1 MKLAKVIDKYL
12 IFKRAMGM
20 KYKSESGILFS
31 FHRYIGNVHINNIT
45 TEQIR
50 IYLDRTKHYSGF
62 WKKKYTTLSSLY
74 RFAISRHYANVS
86 PLPKNHPQI
95 LSQFTPYI
103 YSKEELKQLL
113 NNTSIVCERRSSIEG
128 FVLRALILLLYGA
141 CLRHQEALQLT
152 MNDVDL
158 KEGILHIR
166 ETKFYKTRIVPVGKD
181 LLKELKRYNLMR
193 NKIYQHG
200 LTSPFFCFK
209 NGQALSQSAVR
220 STFRR
225 LRIQANVS
233 RSDKTICQPRLHDLR
248 HTGAVHRLTAWYH
261 NQEDLNRLLP
271 LLSVYLGH
279 IGLES
284 TRHYLTLTPE
294 LLNEASLRFERF
306 AVGGKND

>member
-1 MKLAKVIDKYL
+1 MKLAKVINEYL
-12 IFKRAMGM
+12 TFKRSMGM

-31 FHRYIGNVHINNIT
+31 FHRYIGNVHISNIT

-50 IYLDRTKHYSGF
+50 IYLDSTKHYSNF
-62 WKKKYTTLSSLY
+62 WKKKYSTISGFY
-74 RFAISRHYANVS
+74 RFAISRNYANTF

-95 LSQFTPYI
+95 FSQFTPYI
-103 YSKEELKQLL
+103 YSKEELKRLL
-113 NNTSIVCERRSSIEG
+113 NNTSIVCGRRVSIEG
-128 FVLRALILLLYGA
+128 FVFRALILLLYGA
-141 CLRHQEALQLT
+141 CLRHEEALKLT

-158 KEGILHIR
+158 KKGILHIR
-166 ETKFYKTRIVPVGKD
+166 ETKFYKTRIVPLGKY
-181 LLKELKRYNLMR
+181 LLKELNQYNLMR
-193 NKIYQHG
+193 KKIYPHE
-200 LTSPFFCFK
+200 TISPFFCFK

-225 LRIQANVS
+225 LRIQANVR
-233 RSDKTICQPRLHDLR
+233 RSDKTIYQPRLHDLR

-261 NQEDLNRLLP
+261 NKEDLNRLLP
-271 LLSVYLGH
+271 LLSIYLGH
-279 IGLES
+279 TGLES